1 MSRLD
6 PNDYYA
12 RLMEQNPH
20 LVEQAAKLNEE
31 TRGESPRDGVPP
43 PSGAAPPNG
52 APPPSVGSAQVR
64 TQSTAGPPRS
74 GATAKSLSSAR
85 YFEIT

>member
-20 LVEQAAKLNEE
+20 LVEQAAKLNED

-43 PSGAAPPNG
+43 PSGA
-52 APPPSVGSAQVR
+52 PPPSGGAVPVR
-64 TQSTAGPPRS
+64 TQSTTGLPRS
-74 GATAKSLSSAR
+74 GAASKSLSSAR
-85 YFEIT
+85 